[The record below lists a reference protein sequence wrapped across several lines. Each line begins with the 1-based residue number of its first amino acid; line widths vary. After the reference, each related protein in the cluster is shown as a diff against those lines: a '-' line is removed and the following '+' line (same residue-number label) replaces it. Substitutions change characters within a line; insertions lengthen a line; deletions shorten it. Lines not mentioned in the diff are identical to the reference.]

1 MDETPAPI
9 PSGSLTKNKT
19 VIIVAIVVML
29 CCCCLGALGT
39 FFAFFDMIMQALG
52 LQ

>member
-1 MDETPAPI
+1 MNDTPT

-19 VIIVAIVVML
+19 VIIIAIIVLL
-29 CCCCLGALGT
+29 CCCCLGALGS
-39 FFAFFDMIMQALG
+39 FLAFGDMIMQAFG